1 MLIQASTDNAVWQS
15 SAAVSGDFAD
25 WLVSQRL
32 MTPDIRRSFD
42 APVRI
47 AVLREGETALPDDV
61 LELLDDG
68 AGDAGWVREIAMYA
82 GDTLLVHALCFAPGD
97 TLAAHPWLTE
107 LGDSPLGG
115 RLAERGDVERVAQH
129 YCRSDALPQAATRAG
144 AGAWARR
151 SLFRIGGAPLV
162 LFEHL
167 SAGFTGVPRRTER
180 DDQ

>member
-1 MLIQASTDNAVWQS
+1 MLIQASTDNAVWRS

-47 AVLREGETALPDDV
+47 ALLREGEAALPDDV
-61 LELLDDG
+61 LELLDG
-68 AGDAGWVREIAMYA
+68 AASDRGWVREIAMYA
-82 GDTLLVHALCFAPGD
+82 GDTLLVHALCFAPAG
-97 TLAAHPWLTE
+97 TMGAHPWLAE

-115 RLAERGDVERVAQH
+115 RLAQRNDVERVAQH

-144 AGAWARR
+144 PGAWARR
-151 SLFRIGGAPLV
+151 SLFLIGGAPLV

-167 SAGFTGVPRRTER
+167 SAGFTGVPRRTEQDVR
-180 DDQ
+180 